1 MQACWDDSS
10 RRGSAACLYVLGL
23 SFLVGNQPQKL
34 ESAAFLYYSDL
45 CPRSRGCSVLTHI
58 DLSVSARH
66 HTTRVLVRSRWL
78 LRVSAAARVSSCVC
92 QQLRVVSAVAAAMC
106 GVSCN
111 FNLLCDY
118 HDWSMSQLSR
128 PPPVGNCPKSR
139 RTQNTRAPKCFF

>member
-1 MQACWDDSS
+1 MYACWDSS
-10 RRGSAACLYVLGL
+10 RRGSVPCLLLFYLF
-23 SFLVGNQPQKL
+23 SRCQPLPKHCQRGF
-34 ESAAFLYYSDL
+34 FLYYSDL
-45 CPRSRGCSVLTHI
+45 CPRSRGCPVLTHI

-66 HTTRVLVRSRWL
+66 HMTRILVRSRWL

-106 GVSCN
+106 GVSCK